1 MNSPVSAEALRDW
14 NPGLYLQFEDQ
25 RTLAARDL
33 LARAPLASARVV
45 YDLGCGPGNSLEL
58 LSRRFP
64 DAAITGVDTSEAML
78 AHARARVPKARFV
91 SRSIADWT
99 PDERPQLIF
108 TNSALQFLP
117 DHDRLFPRLAAMLA
131 PGGVFAA
138 QMPSAARES
147 SHALMRMVAADGPW
161 WSRLAPVVKSQP
173 LIAAFENYYEWLTPV
188 ASRIDL
194 WMTNYVHVF
203 DSPESIVDWFAGSPL
218 QPFLER
224 LSDDERRAYL
234 DRYRKEMREAYPM
247 RSDGKVL
254 FAYPRL
260 FIIAVR
266 R

>member
-1 MNSPVSAEALRDW
+1 MDQPLTSPALRALDDALHAMIGKSRAEQA
-14 NPGLYLQFEDQ
+14 PPLEV
-25 RTLAARDL
+25 RCER
-33 LARAPLASARVV
+33 LARLRGLISDNEARLTQAISADFGNRSATETLFAEILFVLNEIKHASKHLKKWMAPQRVV
-45 YDLGCGPGNSLEL
+45 
-58 LSRRFP
+58 
-64 DAAITGVDTSEAML
+64 T
-78 AHARARVPKARFV
+78 
-91 SRSIADWT
+91 
-99 PDERPQLIF
+99 
-108 TNSALQFLP
+108 ALQFLP

-194 WMTNYVHVF
+194 WMTTYVHVF

-218 QPFLER
+218 QPFLGR
-224 LSDDERRAYL
+224 LSDEERRAYL

-260 FIIAVR
+260 FIVATR
-266 R
+266 G